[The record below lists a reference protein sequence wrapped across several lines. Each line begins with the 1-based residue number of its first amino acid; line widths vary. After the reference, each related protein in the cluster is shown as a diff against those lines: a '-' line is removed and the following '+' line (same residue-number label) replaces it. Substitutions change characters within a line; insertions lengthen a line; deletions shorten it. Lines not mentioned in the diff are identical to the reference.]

1 MGEKQRTERDTI
13 LKYGKEML
21 TLAAVGIV
29 SSIAMGIYKTSAT
42 PDGLMHYRSLFEN
55 HPGYVYSNPDGFKG
69 GILRQNGMP
78 AELKDVHTYY
88 TEQLKQKNI
97 AAQSSFESSLA
108 IQADF
113 TWTSFLSKVY
123 TPVDFTHP
131 NVLWNDSTSGRTK
144 GETAPDGFGTWDVT
158 KTPPQKDKFFGWAD
172 PADIR
177 RLYQGVDPRAY
188 WDARTNGNK
197 IEGDIRYSHHA
208 IELIAYEEDQFAGS
222 FYPRN
227 PVGPTGLRGRGL
239 LGNWAGNQAADPL
252 ITRINLALVSEA
264 NPYGVEFIMIK
275 RIDNGQWALPG
286 GMLER
291 ADGALPKGPMRTA
304 LRELFEEAGVGN
316 SSVFETLF
324 EVNSH
329 EIYTG
334 YVDDPRNTDNAWMET
349 VVAHLHLTDALAAQI
364 PANANIH
371 KLKAGDDAD
380 AAKWAPVGGDDYKK
394 LFASHKKFVDLAVV
408 AVASAQPAAAVQ

>member
-1 MGEKQRTERDTI
+1 M
-13 LKYGKEML
+13 KYGKEIL
-21 TLAAVGIV
+21 TLATAGII
-29 SSIAMGIYKTSAT
+29 SSIAVGIYKTSAT
-42 PDGLMHYRSLFEN
+42 PDGLMHYRALFED
-55 HPGYVYSNPDGFKG
+55 HPGYVFPNPAGFKG
-69 GILRQNGMP
+69 EVFRVDGMP
-78 AELKDVHTYY
+78 EGAKELHKLYSAAV
-88 TEQLKQKNI
+88 KAKNMEGQVEFEGNL
-97 AAQSSFESSLA
+97 AAHAFFSWEAFNS
-108 IQADF
+108 QA
-113 TWTSFLSKVY
+113 Y
-123 TPVDFTHP
+123 RPVNFTHP
-131 NVLWNDSTSGRTK
+131 NVLWNDAESGRTR
-144 GETAPDGFGTWDVT
+144 GEVAPDGSGAWDVVT
-158 KTPPQKDKFFGWAD
+158 KSMEKFGGWAD

-177 RLYQGVDPRAY
+177 LLYQGVDPRVY
-188 WDARTNGNK
+188 WDARTNGKK

-408 AVASAQPAAAVQ
+408 AVASAQAAAAE